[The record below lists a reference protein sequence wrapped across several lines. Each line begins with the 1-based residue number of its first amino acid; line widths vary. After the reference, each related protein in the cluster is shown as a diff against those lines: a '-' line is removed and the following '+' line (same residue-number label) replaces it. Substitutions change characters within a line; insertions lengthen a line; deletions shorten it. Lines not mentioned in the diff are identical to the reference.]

1 MTRAPTEFRYWDR
14 LERPAHRWMRRA
26 SRALGG
32 FDLAPPDDVVR
43 AFADMYYDADPLA
56 EAFVRDVYLT
66 RGMAAGR
73 AMLEDALTNGAGP
86 EAPPSLRALFAD
98 IDEDPPW
105 LDRDRLERG
114 ARVFRRW
121 GTSVFRFAGA
131 VTLAAYSESSVAKP
145 LALTGAYA
153 GASTK
158 HRFLETA
165 AFWIAVS
172 EPGGMRPGGAGRASA
187 LRVRM
192 MHVFVR
198 DRLLA
203 HPDWDLEAWG
213 VPISQADA
221 LLTLMGGSV
230 APGIALRAMGYRPSR
245 ADIEATMHFW
255 RYVGHVM
262 GVRPRWYPASVEE
275 ALQLAFVTHVKSA
288 RTAGEDGVR
297 LCQSWVDAFAAG
309 EDATLRS
316 RLSDGV
322 HRGFTRAFL
331 PPAAYAANR
340 LPPAGPWALLPF
352 ACFPFIFGAETLR
365 RALPPLEHVADR
377 AARWRRRRWLA
388 HHTGGRPPEYA
399 PRDPTA
405 TRARA

>member
-14 LERPAHRWMRRA
+14 LDRPAHRWMRRA

-73 AMLEDALTNGAGP
+73 AMLEDALANGAGP
-86 EAPPSLRALFAD
+86 EAPASLRALFAD

-172 EPGGMRPGGAGRASA
+172 EPGGMRPGGAGPHDARLRARPPA
-187 LRVRM
+187 RAP
-192 MHVFVR
+192 
-198 DRLLA
+198 RLGPRGVGRAHLA
-203 HPDWDLEAWG
+203 GRRAADPDGRLGRARHRLAGHGLPPEPRRHRG
-213 VPISQADA
+213 HDA
-221 LLTLMGGSV
+221 LL
-230 APGIALRAMGYRPSR
+230 ALR
-245 ADIEATMHFW
+245 
-255 RYVGHVM
+255 
-262 GVRPRWYPASVEE
+262 
-275 ALQLAFVTHVKSA
+275 
-288 RTAGEDGVR
+288 RTRHG
-297 LCQSWVDAFAAG
+297 
-309 EDATLRS
+309 
-316 RLSDGV
+316 
-322 HRGFTRAFL
+322 
-331 PPAAYAANR
+331 
-340 LPPAGPWALLPF
+340 
-352 ACFPFIFGAETLR
+352 
-365 RALPPLEHVADR
+365 R
-377 AARWRRRRWLA
+377 AAEVVPRVGRGGAPARVRDAREVRA
-388 HHTGGRPPEYA
+388 HGG
-399 PRDPTA
+399 
-405 TRARA
+405 